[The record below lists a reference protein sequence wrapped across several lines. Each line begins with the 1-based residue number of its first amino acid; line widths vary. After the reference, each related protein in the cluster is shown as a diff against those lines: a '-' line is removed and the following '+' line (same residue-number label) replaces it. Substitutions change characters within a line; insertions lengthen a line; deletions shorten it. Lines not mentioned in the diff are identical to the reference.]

1 MSIVP
6 IIVGVVVATLTE
18 VSFEMVAL
26 FTALLATLVFSLQS
40 IFSKKVTFSPYT
52 CTYTFI
58 GIIFYCGIII
68 FCGGSMFVDY
78 PYPQIHLPRNESS
91 YNVMQ

>member
-40 IFSKKVTFSPYT
+40 IFSKKVTFSPVHILVPVLAFT
-52 CTYTFI
+52 VESSF
-58 GIIFYCGIII
+58 

-78 PYPQIHLPRNESS
+78 PYPQIHLPTNESF

>member
-68 FCGGSMFVDY
+68 FLWGFNVRGLPLPTNS
-78 PYPQIHLPRNESS
+78 PPQE
-91 YNVMQ
+91 

>member
-18 VSFEMVAL
+18 VSFETVAL

-52 CTYTFI
+52 CTYTFT
-58 GIIFYCGIII
+58 GISFYCGIII

-78 PYPQIHLPRNESS
+78 PYPQIHLPMNESF